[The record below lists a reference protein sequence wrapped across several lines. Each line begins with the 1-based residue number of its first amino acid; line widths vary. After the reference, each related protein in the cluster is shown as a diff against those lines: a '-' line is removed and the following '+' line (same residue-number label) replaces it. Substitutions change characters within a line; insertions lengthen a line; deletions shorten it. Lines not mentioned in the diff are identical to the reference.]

1 MASDVIRVRLHLR
14 QIRVLEVDV
23 DTPEELR
30 VRVESTVSRP
40 RCPHCGF
47 KCHKVHDT
55 REREVRD
62 LEVSG
67 RRTVLVW
74 LRHRFSCGNCGERF
88 LEDHLEFDGRMT
100 RRLAH
105 RLVADAQVMTIRTV
119 ARRHGVSWPVINTLV
134 RAWSGLIAEHRRSRR
149 CSVLLVDETS
159 MRKRHRYVTV
169 IVNADTNKTLAMIEH
184 RSSAALSAF
193 LMSQPH
199 RWRRGVKVVVTDGST
214 AYKTSVETCL
224 PHARQVLDR
233 FHVIRWFTAGL
244 TAVRRD
250 IQRRPEGSK
259 PAFDPEVFKAR
270 FTLLRRG
277 DTLTNEDRARLDAL
291 FDTHPRLRAGWQALQ
306 ELHGLYLADDHEGAL
321 KALDRF
327 CDLYQTGELPEF
339 HDIVNTIINWSDQI
353 LAWHHTN
360 HPSNGRIE
368 GTIIWSV
375 SEGVVDVADGYVAGC
390 GGRVI
395 WSMSSRSAMLL
406 CELDRASFG
415 LALPVGMLRRWPMR
429 VQTSPGPGSTA
440 SSICEPRSTD
450 SAELPQPKLS
460 PFHHLNEDKPNRYDN
475 DSKPPSTKSPDS
487 KPTTTTL
494 REH

>member
-14 QIRVLEVDV
+14 QVRVLEVVV
-23 DTPEELR
+23 DTPTVLR

-40 RCPHCGF
+40 RCLHCGF
-47 KCHKVHDT
+47 KCHRVHDV

-74 LRHRFSCGNCGERF
+74 MRRRFSCGNCGERF
-88 LEDHLEFDGRMT
+88 LEEHFEFDGRLT

-105 RLVADAQVMTIRTV
+105 RLVADAQVMTIRAV
-119 ARRHGVSWPVINTLV
+119 ARRHGVSWSVINTLV

-199 RWRRGVKVVVTDGST
+199 RWRRGVKVVVTDGSR
-214 AYKTSVETCL
+214 AYKASVDACL
-224 PHARQVLDR
+224 PHARHVLDR
-233 FHVIRWFTAGL
+233 FHVIRWFCAGL
-244 TAVRRD
+244 TQVRRD

-259 PAFDPEVFKAR
+259 PAFDPEVFQAR
-270 FTLLRRG
+270 FALLRRG
-277 DTLTNEDRARLDAL
+277 DTLTDADRARLDTL

-306 ELHGLYLADDHEGAL
+306 ELHGLYLADDHDGAL
-321 KALDRF
+321 EALDRF

-339 HDIVNTIINWSDQI
+339 HAIVDTIIAWSDQI

-368 GTIIWSV
+368 GTNN
-375 SEGVVDVADGYVAGC
+375 
-390 GGRVI
+390 
-395 WSMSSRSAMLL
+395 LL
-406 CELDRASFG
+406 Q
-415 LALPVGMLRRWPMR
+415 VLRR
-429 VQTSPGPGSTA
+429 TA
-440 SSICEPRSTD
+440 HGFT
-450 SAELPQPKLS
+450 
-460 PFHHLNEDKPNRYDN
+460 N
-475 DSKPPSTKSPDS
+475 
-487 KPTTTTL
+487 PTNFQARGLLLT
-494 REH
+494 